1 MATIILIT
9 GGSRSG
15 KSAYAQGVAEA
26 HPGERIYIATCPVI
40 DGEMA
45 ERIKKHQQ
53 ARKQGWSTIEET
65 ENLVAALHS
74 AKKAK
79 TILVDCLTL
88 WVNNLLY
95 KAESENTALTEE
107 EITAR
112 SLEVLDVCK
121 SLPGTIIFVTNETGM
136 GIVPADPQSR
146 LFRDL
151 AGRCNQIMA
160 DSADTVILM
169 ISGIAVTIKGDM
181 KL

>member
-15 KSAYAQGVAEA
+15 KSAYAQRIAESR
-26 HPGERIYIATCPVI
+26 PGERAYIATCPVI
-40 DGEMA
+40 DEEMA
-45 ERIKKHQQ
+45 ERIKKHRQ

-65 ENLVAALHS
+65 ENLVAAFHT
-74 AKKAK
+74 AKGSQ

-95 KAESENTALTEE
+95 KAESANTTLNEE
-107 EITAR
+107 EMTAR
-112 SLEVLDVCK
+112 SLEVLEACK
-121 SLPGTIIFVTNETGM
+121 GLPGTVIFVTNETGM

-151 AGRCNQIMA
+151 AGRCNQIIAGSA
-160 DSADTVILM
+160 DSVIMM
-169 ISGIAVTIKGDM
+169 ISGIAVTIKGDI